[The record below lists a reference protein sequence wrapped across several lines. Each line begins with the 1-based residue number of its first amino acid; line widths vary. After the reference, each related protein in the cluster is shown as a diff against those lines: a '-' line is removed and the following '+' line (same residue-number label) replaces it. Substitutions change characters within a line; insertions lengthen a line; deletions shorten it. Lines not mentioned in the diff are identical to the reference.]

1 MNSLISAAT
10 RPRIWRFGLSSVLSF
25 ALDFTLLWLVQR
37 ETGSL
42 LLAVVLAR
50 VVSATFNFTVNRW
63 SVFRATDVPVAR
75 AARRYAALAAML
87 LVLNYDM
94 LTTLT
99 ALGVS
104 VLVAKIVTEGALF
117 AGSFV
122 TQRLIVFARRWRGTA
137 MPAHN

>member
-1 MNSLISAAT
+1 MTSLFTVAT

-25 ALDFTLLWLVQR
+25 ALDFALLWLVQR
-37 ETGSL
+37 ESGSL
-42 LLAVVLAR
+42 LIAVVMAR
-50 VVSATFNFTVNRW
+50 LVSATFNFTVNRW
-63 SVFRATDVPVAR
+63 YVFQATDVPVAR
-75 AARRYAALAAML
+75 AGTRYAVLASVL
-87 LVLNYDM
+87 LVLNYEM